1 MASTKIKPIP
11 PMVAQIAAGSQTAIG
26 ASSVSNWENKETMSL
41 AIINNCIDNN
51 ISSPTSD
58 DAWSELTKLFESQYV
73 IKMHLQNK
81 LHTLKMRENENITKQ
96 IHVFC
101 ALIEQLVQDSTK

>member
-1 MASTKIKPIP
+1 
-11 PMVAQIAAGSQTAIG
+11 
-26 ASSVSNWENKETMSL
+26 MSL

-73 IKMHLQNK
+73 IKMHLQTK

-96 IHVFC
+96 THVFC
-101 ALIEQLVQDSTK
+101 ALIEQLVQR